1 MFLLVVTHS
10 ILEKKKRKKK
20 YGYPFYLKSTKISI
34 IKRK

>member
-10 ILEKKKRKKK
+10 ILEKKKKKK